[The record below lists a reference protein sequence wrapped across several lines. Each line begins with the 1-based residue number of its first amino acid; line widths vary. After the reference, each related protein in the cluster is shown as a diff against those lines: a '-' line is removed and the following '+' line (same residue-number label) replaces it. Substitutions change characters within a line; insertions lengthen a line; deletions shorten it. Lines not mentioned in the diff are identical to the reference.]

1 MVFVW
6 LRMLCWNSRK
16 WWIGGRFRNRQ
27 TYVALF
33 SSNLPFRHLFLVA
46 SFWSALFLSAKYVC
60 LQHSYPWLANFQTR
74 RVNMSVQTLSLA
86 SLRHVITRPITLNA
100 LLPKTKTL
108 RSEKFRFKVVSS
120 CFNRFEGGTCN
131 FQLLCCFHR
140 NVIFCRMLW
149 LPTKKTILKTTG
161 PLSTEKAKL
170 TLRYVHCITLV
181 R

>member
-1 MVFVW
+1 
-6 LRMLCWNSRK
+6 
-16 WWIGGRFRNRQ
+16 
-27 TYVALF
+27 
-33 SSNLPFRHLFLVA
+33 
-46 SFWSALFLSAKYVC
+46 
-60 LQHSYPWLANFQTR
+60 
-74 RVNMSVQTLSLA
+74 MSVQTLSLA
-86 SLRHVITRPITLNA
+86 SLGHVITRPITLNA

-170 TLRYVHCITLV
+170 TLRYVHCITVV

>member
-1 MVFVW
+1 MVSVC

-16 WWIGGRFRNRQ
+16 WWIGARFRNRQ
-27 TYVALF
+27 TYTWHYSVVTYFSPLVSRCIILF
-33 SSNLPFRHLFLVA
+33 CV
-46 SFWSALFLSAKYVC
+46 FLSAKYVC
-60 LQHSYPWLANFQTR
+60 LPHSYPWLANFQNR

-100 LLPKTKTL
+100 LLLKTKTL
-108 RSEKFRFKVVSS
+108 RSEKFRFEVVSS

-161 PLSTEKAKL
+161 PLSTGKAKL